1 MKKIIYVFFL
11 LFSFISLGS
20 AYAEDYYTNPQ
31 DLGQGTE
38 TVNNADAGTGA
49 GNNNIADSM
58 SQVTQNGMQEL
69 DSVVDSLITD
79 VDIQANVVLGSVM
92 SAKTF
97 RAYLMRGVNRSETQ

>member
-49 GNNNIADSM
+49 GRE
-58 SQVTQNGMQEL
+58 TTP
-69 DSVVDSLITD
+69 VDSRSF
-79 VDIQANVVLGSVM
+79 AG
-92 SAKTF
+92 K
-97 RAYLMRGVNRSETQ
+97 GVSI